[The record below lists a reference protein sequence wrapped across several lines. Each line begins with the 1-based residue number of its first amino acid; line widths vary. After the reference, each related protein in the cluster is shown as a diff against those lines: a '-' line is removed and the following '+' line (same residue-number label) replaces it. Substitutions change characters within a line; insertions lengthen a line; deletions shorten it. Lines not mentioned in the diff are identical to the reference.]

1 MRYRQRGFMSL
12 QKVLIISVL
21 VSGVAVVAL
30 MSMRSER
37 NLFSEGV
44 GKVGKAIGESRAA
57 PVLDAA
63 RQAASGADTHMRKCT
78 INGKTVISNTDCVDA
93 NPTSKDIKIQVTRG
107 VEAPKL
113 PPPPPEEGDARK
125 RLLDKMIEKQSQ

>member
-1 MRYRQRGFMSL
+1 MLDRQRGFMKL
-12 QKVLIISVL
+12 KWVLVGSVL
-21 VSGVAVVAL
+21 VSGVAVLAL

-37 NLFSEGV
+37 NLFAEGV
-44 GKVGKAIGESRAA
+44 AKAGKAVSESRAA

-63 RQAASGADTHMRKCT
+63 RQAAAGSEAKMRKCV
-78 INGKTVISNTDCVDA
+78 IHGKTVISNTDCEDN

-113 PPPPPEEGDARK
+113 PPPPPEENDGHK
-125 RLLDKMIEKQSQ
+125 RQVDKWIEKQSQ